1 MHYYG
6 ILEAP
11 EIVQFLCP
19 NWFAEAF
26 NIIVYIA
33 LRNAQV
39 ESFQVY
45 SLKYD
50 TIIILINRRQLCKS
64 ITLAFGNY

>member
-19 NWFAEAF
+19 NWFAEACY
-26 NIIVYIA
+26 IIVYIA

-45 SLKYD
+45 SLK
-50 TIIILINRRQLCKS
+50 
-64 ITLAFGNY
+64 